1 MCLCVVLRFS
11 GIPNF
16 AHRGSGFETFL
27 LVEFDVA
34 KIQCERALVNS
45 FTLISYFLIS
55 LIINA
60 LIF

>member
-11 GIPNF
+11 GILNF

-34 KIQCERALVNS
+34 KIQYERALVNS
-45 FTLISYFLIS
+45 FTLIRNFLIL
-55 LIINA
+55 LIISN

>member
-11 GIPNF
+11 GILNF
-16 AHRGSGFETFL
+16 AHRLRVLKRFF

-34 KIQCERALVNS
+34 KIQCEKALVNS
-45 FTLISYFLIS
+45 FTLISYFLIL
-55 LIINA
+55 LIISA